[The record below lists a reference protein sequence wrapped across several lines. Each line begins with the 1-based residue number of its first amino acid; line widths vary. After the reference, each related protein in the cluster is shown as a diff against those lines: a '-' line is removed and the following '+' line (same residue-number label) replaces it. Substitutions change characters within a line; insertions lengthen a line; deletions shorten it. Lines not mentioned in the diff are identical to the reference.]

1 VCGAE
6 IEGSVVK
13 PDEEFVLKSVASF
26 YGGEWSPGEDP
37 PDAYLMVIGRKIAVE
52 VSILTQVITDDRGTR
67 PRLSDD
73 MPAIRLAN
81 ELDLELRRLMPAG
94 KLVTLVLSTPI
105 IEHRKTKAALATVIR
120 SLLNAGVAK
129 RNVTIRGNQVEI
141 SVNDWDALEG
151 KKIVAAVKPRSSSP
165 DILKNAT
172 NILEDRIR
180 IKAQKCA
187 ALKLPEPI
195 WLALLND
202 YFLAEPETYVHALK
216 SIAVAHPFEKVL
228 LVSGG
233 GAVAVL
239 VDTMG

>member
-1 VCGAE
+1 
-6 IEGSVVK
+6 
-13 PDEEFVLKSVASF
+13 
-26 YGGEWSPGEDP
+26 
-37 PDAYLMVIGRKIAVE
+37 
-52 VSILTQVITDDRGTR
+52 
-67 PRLSDD
+67 

-105 IEHRKTKAALATVIR
+105 IEHRKTKAALANVIR
-120 SLLNAGVAK
+120 SLLNAGVAKAGVAK

-216 SIAVAHPFEKVL
+216 SFAVAHPFEKVL

>member
-1 VCGAE
+1 M
-6 IEGSVVK
+6 
-13 PDEEFVLKSVASF
+13 VA
-26 YGGEWSPGEDP
+26 
-37 PDAYLMVIGRKIAVE
+37 GRRIAIE

-67 PRLSDD
+67 PRLSHD

-81 ELDLELRRLMPAG
+81 ELDLELHRLMPAG

-105 IEHRKTKAALATVIR
+105 AEHRKTKTALAAEIQ
-120 SLLNAGVAK
+120 SLLNSGVTK

-141 SVNDWDALEG
+141 SVNDWDAVEG

-172 NILEDRIR
+172 SILADRIR
-180 IKAQKCA
+180 TKAQKCA
-187 ALKLPEPI
+187 ALKFPEPI

-216 SIAVAHPFEKVL
+216 SIAVTHPFEKVL
-228 LVSGG
+228 LVSTG
-233 GAVAVL
+233 GAVAAL
-239 VDTMG
+239 VDTVG